1 MRDLAK
7 SIYEMLADSDDGKPL
22 TSQKIDQIISE
33 LSEKLYK
40 EYPYYKNAPKNKAK
54 KVIVKTREEL
64 QAEAQTV
71 RDIMG
76 TAGPYMPERA
86 GIRYHV
92 VSMDWFNKWKAYVE
106 YDK

>member
-1 MRDLAK
+1 M
-7 SIYEMLADSDDGKPL
+7 
-22 TSQKIDQIISE
+22 
-33 LSEKLYK
+33 
-40 EYPYYKNAPKNKAK
+40 
-54 KVIVKTREEL
+54 KTREEL

-76 TAGPYMPERA
+76 TAGSYMPERA

-106 YDK
+106 YDKEEESKSKKEDEISREFSQNHTLQEA

>member
-1 MRDLAK
+1 M
-7 SIYEMLADSDDGKPL
+7 
-22 TSQKIDQIISE
+22 
-33 LSEKLYK
+33 
-40 EYPYYKNAPKNKAK
+40 
-54 KVIVKTREEL
+54 KTREEL

-71 RDIMG
+71 REIMG

-92 VSMDWFNKWKAYVE
+92 VSMEWFNKWKAYVE